1 MNLGGRSAI
10 DFGCEKMSVFKKE
23 QGKMTVEQ
31 QIQGDDKM
39 KVYQQITIP
48 FVNTKTDEQ
57 QSEGGEN
64 MDERTEQA
72 IQRVIALREASVK
85 EAKFRAKMIELIA
98 LTTVLERQV
107 KEAKTK
113 LDGVSVKE

>member
-1 MNLGGRSAI
+1 
-10 DFGCEKMSVFKKE
+10 MSVFKKE

-31 QIQGDDKM
+31 QIQGEDKM

-48 FVNTKTDEQ
+48 FVSTKTDEQ

-72 IQRVIALREASVK
+72 IQRVIALREASIK

-107 KEAKTK
+107 EEAKSQITAIT
-113 LDGVSVKE
+113 VKE